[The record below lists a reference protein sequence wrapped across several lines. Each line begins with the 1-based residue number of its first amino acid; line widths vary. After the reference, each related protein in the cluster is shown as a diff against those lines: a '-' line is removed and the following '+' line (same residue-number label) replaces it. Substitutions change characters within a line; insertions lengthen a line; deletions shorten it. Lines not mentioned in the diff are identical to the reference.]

1 MSREEYHTP
10 FTDARL
16 KYNELMLA
24 EHRFRQELTKLSL
37 VCPACKKAA
46 VFNYDDQRKYYW
58 IACTEC
64 GLRTSYSTN
73 FAVVTYQWDA
83 LSERPLS
90 ECYAPYVGKPHIA
103 DSGEDGPEV
112 EL

>member
-16 KYNELMLA
+16 KYTELVLA
-24 EHRFRQELTKLSL
+24 EHKFRHELTKLQL

-46 VFNYDDQRKYYW
+46 VLNYDDPRRCYW
-58 IACTEC
+58 IECTEC
-64 GLRTSYSTN
+64 GLRTSYSTD
-73 FAVVTYQWDA
+73 FTVVTRQWDA
-83 LSERPLS
+83 LGERPLDK
-90 ECYAPYVGKPHIA
+90 CYDPYIGKPRIA
-103 DSGEDGPEV
+103 DSDADSPEV